1 MSLQLYK
8 KLFLLEKNDESIESG
23 LYDEF
28 SDIFDIHSINSIE
41 LIDYLIDAIF
51 KQLCTRID

>member
-1 MSLQLYK
+1 MSYKSPK
-8 KLFLLEKNDESIESG
+8 KLFLLEKNDEQSVSG

-28 SDIFDIHSINSIE
+28 GDIFDIQSINSIE

-51 KQLCTRID
+51 KQLCYSN

>member
-1 MSLQLYK
+1 MSYK
-8 KLFLLEKNDESIESG
+8 KFFILENSNESIESG